1 MLESIR
7 IAFFRRAL
15 RNLLATQKRQRATH
29 TPASARSIGLL
40 FDATSEQFR
49 KEALEYGKKLEK
61 SGKKVQLLGFY
72 NVKQPPAEAGFD
84 FFTLK
89 ELNWWTFIPVKSEKA
104 MAFAKEKLDLLVCL
118 NPENRP
124 ALDWIAATSPAAMK
138 IGPANELPND
148 FDLQLDIP
156 QGKGPQY
163 FTEQM
168 HQYLDKIVLTNGS
181 SKAS

>member
-7 IAFFRRAL
+7 IALFRRAM
-15 RNLLATQKRQRATH
+15 RNLLATHKRQRTTH

-40 FDATSEQFR
+40 FDASSEQFR

-72 NVKQPPAEAGFD
+72 NVKQPPADAAFD

-89 ELNWWTFIPVKSEKA
+89 EINWSFHPVKSEKA
-104 MAFAKEKLDLLVCL
+104 TAFAKEKFDLLVCL
-118 NPENRP
+118 NPEARP
-124 ALDWIAATSPAAMK
+124 SLEWIAAASPAAMK
-138 IGPANELPND
+138 IGPATDHPND

-181 SKAS
+181 SKTS